1 MTTGAGSQGA
11 PRQRKPDE
19 ARLPLSVVERDRMP
33 EPAPDRAA
41 GLRRFLH
48 RIRFLPLAWA
58 LMVTGA
64 VIGLYFQPPLLRLI
78 FSTFGISPGG
88 GTSQPI
94 AVPAPPR
101 PVAVPEPPRRV
112 VGLGKLVPAGD
123 VVVVAPP
130 FGAGDARIAGLRVT
144 EGERVGRGQMLAVL
158 DNEPALKAA
167 VEAARATVAA
177 REATVA
183 QTLANVR
190 ASRDEAQAA
199 LDRTEAVLRNAE
211 LELER
216 IEPLRQKGFASEATY
231 QQRRTARDEAAREVE
246 KARATL
252 SRWTSVEPA
261 AQPDVVVAARNRDAA
276 KAELARAASDLEKAQ
291 VVAPIDGTVLTI
303 HVRPGEKP
311 GTRGILNL
319 GDIDRMT
326 VEVEVYQNQIGLV
339 SPGDRVEV
347 VAEALPR
354 PLEGRVSRI
363 GLEVGRQVLTDP
375 NPAANTDARVVKVY
389 VDLDQ
394 ASSEM
399 ARRFTNLQVTAR
411 IAVGPRP

>member
-1 MTTGAGSQGA
+1 MTTGPGHEGSPKQD
-11 PRQRKPDE
+11 KP
-19 ARLPLSVVERDRMP
+19 AAVQLPLPVVDRKQP
-33 EPAPDRAA
+33 LPVPQRAT

-64 VIGLYFQPPLLRLI
+64 IIGLYFQPPLLRLI
-78 FSTFGISPGG
+78 FSTFGLSPGG
-88 GTSQPI
+88 GTTQPI

-101 PVAVPEPPRRV
+101 PAADPGPQRRVV

-130 FGAGDARIAGLRVT
+130 FGSGDARIAALRVA
-144 EGERVGRGQMLAVL
+144 EGDRVVRGQLLAVL
-158 DNEPALKAA
+158 DNEPALRAA
-167 VEAARATVAA
+167 VETARANVAARAAA
-177 REATVA
+177 VS
-183 QTLANVR
+183 QTLASVR

-199 LDRTEAVLRNAE
+199 LERATAVLRNAE
-211 LELER
+211 LEFER
-216 IEPLRQKGFASEATY
+216 IEPLRQKGFASEATF

-252 SRWTSVEPA
+252 SRWTSVEPNG
-261 AQPDVVVAARNRDAA
+261 QPDVVVAARNLDAA
-276 KAELARAASDLEKAQ
+276 KAELARAESDLEKAQ
-291 VVAPIDGTVLTI
+291 VASPIDGTVLTI

-311 GTRGILNL
+311 AARGILNL
-319 GDIDRMT
+319 GNIDRMT
-326 VEVEVYQNQIGLV
+326 VEVEIYQDQIGLV
-339 SPGDRVEV
+339 SPADSVEV
-347 VAEALPR
+347 TAEALPR
-354 PLEGRVSRI
+354 PLMGKVSRI
-363 GLEVGRQVLTDP
+363 GLEVGRQVLVDP

-389 VDLDQ
+389 VDLDP
-394 ASSEM
+394 ASSEL